1 MHDRASVNY
10 ILDVSGELRAEQ
22 DSHSSMQCEFMAP
35 KVPLHKAPQW
45 PC

>member
-22 DSHSSMQCEFMAP
+22 DSHSSMQCEFMGP
-35 KVPLHKAPQW
+35 QVRLHETPQ
-45 PC
+45 